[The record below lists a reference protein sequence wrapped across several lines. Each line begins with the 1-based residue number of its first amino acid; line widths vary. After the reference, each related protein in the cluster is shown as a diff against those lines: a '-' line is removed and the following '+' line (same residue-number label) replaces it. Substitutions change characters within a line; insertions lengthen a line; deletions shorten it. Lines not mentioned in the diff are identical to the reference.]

1 MKVEFFLAGRM
12 RLSPASGSKRSAGVV
27 IAVTGIALAMAVML
41 VSVAVMLGFK
51 HQIREKVMGFDS
63 QLTIVAQTARAA
75 GAADESA
82 DAPIVRFTPQLKAII
97 ESALPPDA
105 RMSLTARRPGI
116 LKTDSAFTG
125 VLLKGLS
132 SDAGAPFIESC
143 ITRGSMPDFS
153 ADSTLYNIVV
163 SETVAKQLNL
173 KVGSRIY
180 GYFFNGAQPRARR
193 LTVKGIYDTHFGDYD
208 GLYVFGSIEMLR
220 RMCGLGSDTGSAI
233 EITGLKSDEEIDECG
248 RILSSALM
256 QGYYD
261 GTTDRTLYTVAN
273 VHDTGALYFNWL
285 SLLDT
290 NVVVILL
297 LMGLVAG
304 LTLVSSLFIII
315 LERVSMIGIL
325 KALGAGNRLIER
337 TFIIVA
343 ERLVV
348 RGLAIGNAVGL
359 GLIIVQ
365 RQWHLLPL
373 NPEAYYLDYVPA
385 EINWWWVLG
394 LNLAVVAVAALVL
407 ILPSRI
413 IATLSP
419 ASSMRYE

>member
-1 MKVEFFLAGRM
+1 M
-12 RLSPASGSKRSAGVV
+12 
-27 IAVTGIALAMAVML
+27 
-41 VSVAVMLGFK
+41 
-51 HQIREKVMGFDS
+51 
-63 QLTIVAQTARAA
+63 
-75 GAADESA
+75 
-82 DAPIVRFTPQLKAII
+82 
-97 ESALPPDA
+97 
-105 RMSLTARRPGI
+105 
-116 LKTDSAFTG
+116 
-125 VLLKGLS
+125 
-132 SDAGAPFIESC
+132 
-143 ITRGSMPDFS
+143 
-153 ADSTLYNIVV
+153 
-163 SETVAKQLNL
+163 
-173 KVGSRIY
+173 
-180 GYFFNGAQPRARR
+180 
-193 LTVKGIYDTHFGDYD
+193 KGIYDTHFGDYD

-273 VHDTGALYFNWL
+273 VHDTAALYFNWL